1 MEATNGTEPR
11 KEHPF
16 STLRAIGSQR
26 KGGGARASGVS
37 WALGMALAA
46 GCVHPEL
53 HGVGRNA
60 PGQHVVR
67 ASQYAFTTDFE
78 LDAEDGMVRELVDL
92 RDDVTSE
99 LRLPPG
105 TSIVRV
111 IVFESQQRYDEF
123 LRRNYPDLPTR
134 RAFFIK
140 QSGDQ
145 LTVFACRGD
154 RLREDLRHEATHAL
168 LHSVLPKVP
177 LWLDEGLAEYFAAGV
192 KANGFVPKHVERLA
206 QEPDLQGNRWDLAR
220 LERMTDLWQMGPDD
234 YRESWLWV
242 HFCLHQSPETK
253 EVLLHYLADLR
264 AGKDGSLRDRLQAV
278 LPHPEPLL
286 SRHLANLADS
296 IATSPSADPTA
307 SP

>member
-1 MEATNGTEPR
+1 MTQPLRGLGLRPSEGSARVSQGTARRRRVRWTAGVAT
-11 KEHPF
+11 
-16 STLRAIGSQR
+16 L
-26 KGGGARASGVS
+26 
-37 WALGMALAA
+37 LL

-53 HGVGRNA
+53 HGVGKNA

-78 LDAEDGMVRELVDL
+78 LNPNDGMVRDLVEL
-92 RDDVTSE
+92 RDDLSAT
-99 LRLPPG
+99 LRLPAG
-105 TSIVRV
+105 TAIVRV

-123 LRRNYPDLPTR
+123 LKRNYPSLPSR

-145 LTVFACRGD
+145 LTVFACRGE

-168 LHSVLPKVP
+168 LHGVLPSVP
-177 LWLDEGLAEYFAAGV
+177 LWLDEGLAEYFAAGA
-192 KANGFVPKHVERLA
+192 KENGIAPRHVQRLA
-206 QEPDLQGNRWDLAR
+206 LEFDPSGGRWDLAR

-242 HFCLHQSPETK
+242 HFCLHHSPDTR
-253 EVLLHYLADLR
+253 EVLLTHLAELR
-264 AGKDGSLRDRLQAV
+264 AGREDSLLVRLRRI

-286 SRHLANLADS
+286 SGHLAGLANA
-296 IATSPSADPTA
+296 IQPEGQTTFPSPA
-307 SP
+307 SESFP